1 MTFSARLMKWLRL
14 GKPTYPI
21 LAKALIRSLVSSV
34 AATGLFIA
42 AVALLIISSHQV
54 PIRSIALFLVIIEL
68 VAFLRSPLR
77 FLDRLSA
84 HQLGFAAVQKWRR
97 QVSYWV
103 TGWDSNQARE
113 LGQGEILDRALVD
126 TEDLQELWL
135 RTLLPAVNA
144 LLVLTLSVLT
154 LAIVPGA
161 KLSGVI
167 LYALLVLSGIGV
179 IGLGTQRLASTEE
192 LVREA
197 RGRFRSVATEV
208 ARVAPSLR
216 LLKSRKVLEDRL
228 DQAGAWLNVVERR
241 YELSG
246 RIQQWALGLASFG
259 ALLLTSS
266 HFASKSLWQAVSLL
280 VGFSTFDLL
289 RQLQIS
295 FASAVSLNEAM
306 SRLEELEPTSLSAS
320 APFPYR
326 ADIHVHDYVVGNKTH
341 TFHIPLGT
349 RLAVIGPSGIGK
361 STLLQSI
368 AGMALPATGY
378 VTIGGVP
385 ISAVDSDA
393 LREFVTYVPT
403 ESQYVTGYLGD
414 LVELGRDTTRDF
426 ESDFASL
433 GLDWNSRTE
442 LVNPS
447 RGERSRLAV
456 VRAIATSPAIVVLD
470 EPTSGLGDKETK
482 QLLDL
487 LSTCDSTFVV
497 ATHDPLVMDWCQQR
511 IQL

>member
-1 MTFSARLMKWLRL
+1 MKWLRL
-14 GKPTYPI
+14 GKPPYPI

-144 LLVLTLSVLT
+144 FLVLTLSVLT
-154 LAIVPGA
+154 LALVPGA

-167 LYALLVLSGIGV
+167 LYVLLVLGGIGV

-228 DQAGAWLNVVERR
+228 DQAGA
-241 YELSG
+241 
-246 RIQQWALGLASFG
+246 
-259 ALLLTSS
+259 
-266 HFASKSLWQAVSLL
+266 
-280 VGFSTFDLL
+280 
-289 RQLQIS
+289 
-295 FASAVSLNEAM
+295 
-306 SRLEELEPTSLSAS
+306 
-320 APFPYR
+320 
-326 ADIHVHDYVVGNKTH
+326 
-341 TFHIPLGT
+341 
-349 RLAVIGPSGIGK
+349 
-361 STLLQSI
+361 
-368 AGMALPATGY
+368 
-378 VTIGGVP
+378 
-385 ISAVDSDA
+385 
-393 LREFVTYVPT
+393 
-403 ESQYVTGYLGD
+403 
-414 LVELGRDTTRDF
+414 
-426 ESDFASL
+426 
-433 GLDWNSRTE
+433 
-442 LVNPS
+442 
-447 RGERSRLAV
+447 
-456 VRAIATSPAIVVLD
+456 
-470 EPTSGLGDKETK
+470 
-482 QLLDL
+482 
-487 LSTCDSTFVV
+487 
-497 ATHDPLVMDWCQQR
+497 
-511 IQL
+511 